1 MEFIPAK
8 AEHIDTILIMA
19 AQATAQLKRL
29 GVDQWQRGYPNRRAW
44 LKDIEKGAAWLA
56 VEDGKMLGTMSFLTE
71 PEEAYAKIEGAW
83 LADVPYASLHRVCVA
98 DDSKGKGVAGKL
110 FTHGIALAREKG
122 LKSVRIDTHRD
133 NGPMNRAIEKA
144 GFTYCGVI
152 RLIGTEENG
161 NERVAFE
168 LLLED

>member
-1 MEFIPAK
+1 MEFIKAT
-8 AEHIDTILIMA
+8 AEHIDTILEIA

-29 GVDQWQRGYPNRRAW
+29 GVDQWQRGYPNRSSW
-44 LKDIEKGAAWLA
+44 ENDIEKGAAWLA
-56 VEDGKMLGTMSFLTE
+56 VEDGKILGSMSFITE

-83 LADVPYASLHRVCVA
+83 LAEVPYASLHRVCVA
-98 DDSKGKGVAGKL
+98 DHSKGRGVAGKL
-110 FTHGIALAREKG
+110 FLHGIDMAKEQG

-133 NGPMNRAIEKA
+133 NGPMNRAISKA

-152 RLIGTEENG
+152 HLIGGEEDG

-168 LLLED
+168 MLL

>member
-1 MEFIPAK
+1 MEFVRAK
-8 AEHIDTILIMA
+8 TEHIDTILAMA
-19 AQATAQLKRL
+19 EQATAQLKRM
-29 GVDQWQRGYPNRRAW
+29 GVDQWQRGYPNREVW

-56 VEDGKMLGTMSFLTE
+56 VEDGKVLGTMSFLTE

-98 DDSKGKGVAGKL
+98 DESKGRGVAGKL
-110 FTHGIALAREKG
+110 FEHGFSLAREHG
-122 LKSVRIDTHRD
+122 AASVRIDTHRD
-133 NGPMNRAIEKA
+133 NAPMNRAIAKA

-152 RLIGTEENG
+152 RLVGTEENG

-168 LLLED
+168 MLL